1 MAAAARP
8 AGDGVSWGPF
18 APTIGPGERV
28 ARLRELRAVV
38 RLVAGPGC
46 AVLPAIGRALSA
58 PGGLEEIEDAIGGL
72 APLTRRRVLAVFAEL
87 AKERMRGGWAMV
99 EIPVPANANKG
110 DPLVEA
116 LRRQR
121 ADVVEK
127 MRASAATTGRV
138 DAGWTTLLA
147 AVQTALAAIED
158 TRREVANG

>member
-1 MAAAARP
+1 M
-8 AGDGVSWGPF
+8 
-18 APTIGPGERV
+18 

-46 AVLPAIGRALSA
+46 PVLPAIGRALSE
-58 PGGLEEIEDAIGGL
+58 PGGMEAVETALDAMP
-72 APLTRRRVLAVFAEL
+72 ALTRRRVLAVVADL
-87 AKERMRGGWAMV
+87 AKERMRGGWMMV
-99 EIPVPANANKG
+99 EIPVPANANTT

-116 LRRQR
+116 LRHQR
-121 ADVVEK
+121 AAVVER